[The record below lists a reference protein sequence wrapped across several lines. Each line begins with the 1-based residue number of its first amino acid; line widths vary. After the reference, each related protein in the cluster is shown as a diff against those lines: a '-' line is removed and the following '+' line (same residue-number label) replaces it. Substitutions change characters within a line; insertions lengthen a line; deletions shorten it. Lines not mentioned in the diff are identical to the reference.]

1 MTPRRKPYVLFTAL
15 WWLTGAVLFILSAMT
30 VSSAR
35 GSRHDIHALVVGA
48 IEAVGAV
55 LFLFPS
61 SMRFGSALLLLA
73 LGVAFVAH
81 TILGQFRADLLIY
94 AAVVVFVA
102 ANGASGA
109 SAANAGDAQVSGPPS
124 VP

>member
-30 VSSAR
+30 VWSAR

-73 LGVAFVAH
+73 LGVAFVVHA
-81 TILGQFRADLLIY
+81 ILGQFRADLLVY
-94 AAVVVFVA
+94 AAVVVFVGS
-102 ANGASGA
+102 NGA
-109 SAANAGDAQVSGPPS
+109 SAANAGDAQVSGRPS